1 MGAGFPVVD
10 VKATLFDG
18 SYHDVDS
25 SVLAFQI
32 AARGA
37 FNEGIS
43 KAGPQL
49 LEPVMKVEVV
59 CPEECMGDVIGDL
72 NSRRGMVGEL
82 NEKPGGMR
90 EVNASVPLSHVQ
102 LRVQAPERN
111 EGPREL
117 HNGAGQVRC
126 GAPQH
131 RQGDL

>member
-1 MGAGFPVVD
+1 MGGGAIPKEYIPGVSKGLQDMMGSGIMAGFPVGD

-43 KAGPQL
+43 K
-49 LEPVMKVEVV
+49 
-59 CPEECMGDVIGDL
+59 
-72 NSRRGMVGEL
+72 VGEL

-90 EVNASVPLSHVQ
+90 EVNAQVPLSQMFNYVSK
-102 LRVQAPERN
+102 LRSVTKGRGNYTMVLEKYDVVPPNIAKEICD
-111 EGPREL
+111 EKKV
-117 HNGAGQVRC
+117 A
-126 GAPQH
+126 A
-131 RQGDL
+131 